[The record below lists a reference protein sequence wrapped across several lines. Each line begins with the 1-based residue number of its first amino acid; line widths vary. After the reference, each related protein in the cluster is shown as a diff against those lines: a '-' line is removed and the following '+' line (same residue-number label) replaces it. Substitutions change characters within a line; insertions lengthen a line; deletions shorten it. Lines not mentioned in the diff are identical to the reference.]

1 MALRFIGYFLNSPR
15 ALRLSSLGK
24 HYTTGG
30 SGPSA
35 GAVCGQQSKD
45 EDPCKSHLNKG
56 LVLGLYTNPDDPLDP
71 GKLTPAGER
80 YNRMVCGR
88 LLDLLRYAGPPP
100 TKGKVRI
107 FYNIENEISSVAIVG
122 LGRECQGY
130 DVFEQMDEGKES
142 IRIAAAAGCR
152 ALQELRLTKIFVESF
167 GHAESSAEGAALGV
181 WLFQEK
187 KKKEH
192 QILIPQLELW
202 DDCDWTGWQIGLQK
216 AAAQNLARQLMDTSA
231 NYMTPTS
238 FAQNAVEVLC
248 KSGVNVEVKVRG
260 WAETQKM
267 FAFLAVAQGSCEPPI
282 FLELSYY
289 GAARDERPVVLI
301 GKGIT
306 YNSGGLCLKPCG
318 KQEKM
323 RGDMGGAAC
332 VVAACRAVAGL
343 QLPLNIRALIPL
355 CENMP
360 GCAAMRPGDI
370 VKAMNGKSI
379 KIESTDTGGRLC
391 LADALVYAQNFWPRL
406 IVDVGTMTSDMKKS
420 LGKAASGVFSNS
432 EALWEY
438 MLAASMH
445 TGDRVWRFPL
455 WEHFTHLVARHYE
468 SVDVKTYGRGFKP
481 HDGEACR
488 VAAFLNEFVP
498 CGDWL
503 HMDTYG
509 VMYSNG
515 FDYPYLRRGMS
526 GRPTRTL
533 VEFLSQLVCNRE

>member
-1 MALRFIGYFLNSPR
+1 MSFFGRSFLRILNINKNNLR
-15 ALRLSSLGK
+15 RLSNNP
-24 HYTTGG
+24 GG
-30 SGPSA
+30 GCPPKKRENTDACLS
-35 GAVCGQQSKD
+35 V
-45 EDPCKSHLNKG
+45 LNKA
-56 LVLGLYTNPDDPLDP
+56 LVLGIYSNPEDLFDP
-71 GKLTPAGER
+71 GKLTPTGKK
-80 YNRMVCGR
+80 YDGMVCNR
-88 LLDLLRYAGPPP
+88 LTELLKYSGKPPLQ
-100 TKGKVRI
+100 GEVRM
-107 FYNIENEISSVAIVG
+107 FYNVDDEFNVIVVAG
-122 LGRECQGY
+122 LGQECQGY

-142 IRIAAAAGCR
+142 IRVAAATGCR
-152 ALQELRLTKIFVESF
+152 AMQHIAIRRIYIESF

-181 WLFQEK
+181 WLYQEK
-187 KKKEH
+187 RNKHKQKVT
-192 QILIPQLELW
+192 PALELY

-216 AAAQNLARQLMDTSA
+216 AAAQNLARQLMDSPA
-231 NYMTPTS
+231 NLMTPTA
-238 FAQNAVEVLC
+238 FAQNSVEVLC

-289 GAARDERPVVLI
+289 GASRDERPVVLI

-306 YNSGGLCLKPCG
+306 YNSGGLCLKQCHN
-318 KQEKM
+318 QRYM

-332 VVAACRAVAGL
+332 VVAACRAIASL
-343 QLPLNIRALIPL
+343 QLPINVRGLIPL

-370 VKAMNGKSI
+370 VKAMNGKAI
-379 KIESTDTGGRLC
+379 KIESTDCAGRLC
-391 LADALVYAQNFWPRL
+391 LADALVYSQNFWPRF
-406 IVDVGTMTSDMKKS
+406 IVDVGTMTEDMEHT
-420 LGKAASGVFSNS
+420 LGEGGSGVFSNS

-455 WEHFTHLVARHYE
+455 WDHFTKLLTGYSH
-468 SVDVKTYGRGFKP
+468 VDVKTIGKGRKYASG
-481 HDGEACR
+481 GACK

-503 HMDTYG
+503 HLDING
-509 VMYSNG
+509 VMRTEG
-515 FDYPYLRRGMS
+515 LDYPYLRRGMA

-533 VEFLSQLVCNRE
+533 VEFLSQLVCHRE